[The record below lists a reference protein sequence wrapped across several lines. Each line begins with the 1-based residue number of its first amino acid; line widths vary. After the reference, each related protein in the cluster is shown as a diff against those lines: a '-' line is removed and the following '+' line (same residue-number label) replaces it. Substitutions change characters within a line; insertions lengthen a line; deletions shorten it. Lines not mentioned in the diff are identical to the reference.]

1 MHLMSA
7 VVAAFYLCAGAP
19 QAPKP
24 PETLAVHV
32 HLGFDRSISTR
43 PIAAL
48 AKAEAAAIWRE
59 YGVELQWSG
68 HGAEP
73 ALCLDAFVEGRR
85 RREDGGFGGAPL
97 VLAHTM
103 IAPDVVVRAPI
114 QISFEAVEALLD
126 RQHFTNL
133 SERDRGVALTLGRVL
148 AHELGHVLLGSP
160 GYHDPE
166 GLMKARFMADDLV
179 RLDRS
184 RFRLADRSIVR
195 LHERLAALSEG
206 DPFGSCTIP
215 AE

>member
-7 VVAAFYLCAGAP
+7 IVTAFYLCAGAP

-32 HLGFDRSISTR
+32 HLGFDRSITSR
-43 PIAAL
+43 PLQAL
-48 AKAEAAAIWRE
+48 AKSEATAIWRE
-59 YGVELQWSG
+59 YGVDLQWTDR
-68 HGAEP
+68 GAERG
-73 ALCLDAFVEGRR
+73 LCLDAFVEGRR
-85 RREDGGFGGAPL
+85 SYRNGEIGGASV
-97 VLAHTM
+97 VLAHTI
-103 IAPDVVVRAPI
+103 IAPGVVVRAPI

-160 GYHDPE
+160 GYHDAH

-179 RLDRS
+179 RLERS

-195 LHERLAALSEG
+195 LQERMATLAEG
-206 DPFGSCTIP
+206 EAAGSCTIP